1 MAKIQI
7 LTLIKIPKSILMNL
21 EILKYRNNSI
31 ILTIRSKTMNLQINS
46 KITMNKPLNTVV
58 SINPYIT
65 LIKIK
70 IIKLKLNKIS
80 KTRKTQFNLNIKMII
95 LTIIVSIMNF

>member
-21 EILKYRNNSI
+21 ERLKYRNNSI
-31 ILTIRSKTMNLQINS
+31 ILIIRSKTMNLQINY
-46 KITMNKPLNTVV
+46 KITMNKPLNTVA

-65 LIKIK
+65 QIKYI
-70 IIKLKLNKIS
+70 
-80 KTRKTQFNLNIKMII
+80 
-95 LTIIVSIMNF
+95 